1 MKNMEKKEYSHGD
14 HMAALGRL
22 TALYE
27 VFITL
32 QEKIKKQQ
40 AIIAK
45 FDQKEKNDN
54 YS

>member
-1 MKNMEKKEYSHGD
+1 MEKKEYSHGD

-22 TALYE
+22 TSLYE

-32 QEKIKKQQ
+32 QEKIKKEQ

-54 YS
+54 HS